1 MNVLGQMQQ
10 MPLLTSSL
18 IEHAGCNHA
27 STEIVSRSVDGTL
40 ERSTWGEVSRR
51 SRRIANML
59 RRMGVC
65 AGERVATLAWNR
77 TRHLELYFG
86 VTGAGVVLHTVNPR
100 LSAEQ
105 IQYVLNHAESSV
117 VFVDP
122 DLLPIV
128 EACAPHLPRV
138 KAYIVLARNAAI
150 PTSRLDNILCH
161 EDLLAAESDA
171 YVWPQLDEN
180 DASTLCYTSGTTGN
194 PKGVLYSHRSTVLH
208 AFCTVAADAMALSA
222 RDSILLVTPLFHV
235 NAWGVPFAAA
245 MCGAK
250 LVLPGAQLDGRSI
263 YELMRDEQCTFSLG
277 VPTIWFNVMD
287 YIERHVGVSERGS
300 LALRRILCGGAA
312 PPRALIERLDRLLGV
327 ELIQAWGMTETSPLA
342 TVCRP
347 LAKHAAL
354 GADERMTLRATQ
366 GRALYGVELRIEDD
380 QGRVVP
386 RDGVSTGEVK
396 VRGPW
401 VASGYFK
408 GEGGAV
414 VSEEGWLATGD
425 VARIDADGFLL
436 LTDRAKDVIKSGGEW
451 ISSIDL
457 ENAAVG
463 HPAVAEAAVIG
474 VSHPKWQERPLLL
487 VRIAAGHS
495 LDRDSMLAYLADKVA
510 KWWLP
515 DDVIF
520 VERLPH
526 TATGKVLKTQL
537 RREYGDHLL
546 RIAKRG

>member
-1 MNVLGQMQQ
+1 MQQ
-10 MPLLTSSL
+10 TPLLTSSL

-27 STEIVSRSVDGTL
+27 STEVVSRSPDRTL
-40 ERSTWGEVSRR
+40 VRSTWGEVAQR

-59 RRMGVC
+59 RRLDVYP
-65 AGERVATLAWNR
+65 GERVATLAWNR
-77 TRHLELYFG
+77 TPHLELYFG

-100 LSAEQ
+100 LSIEQ
-105 IQYVLNHAESSV
+105 IQYILEHAESGL

-128 EACAPHLPRV
+128 EAIAQKLPRV
-138 KAYIVLARNAAI
+138 RAYIVLARRTAI
-150 PTSRLDNILCH
+150 PANKLDNVLCY

-171 YVWPQLDEN
+171 YTWPQLDEN
-180 DASTLCYTSGTTGN
+180 SASTLCYTSGTTGN

-208 AFCTVAADAMALSA
+208 AFCSVSADAMALSA
-222 RDSILLVTPLFHV
+222 RDSILLATPLFHV

-263 YELMRDEQCTFSLG
+263 YELMRDEHCTFSLG
-277 VPTIWFNVMD
+277 VPTIWLNVMD

-312 PPRALIERLDRLLGV
+312 PPRSLIERLDRMLGV
-327 ELIQAWGMTETSPLA
+327 KLIQAWGMTETSPLA

-354 GADERMTLRATQ
+354 DNAERMALRATQ
-366 GRALYGVELRIEDD
+366 GRVLYGIELRIEDD
-380 QGRVVP
+380 QGIAVP
-386 RDGVSTGEVK
+386 HDGVSTGEVK

-408 GEGGAV
+408 GEGGLAI
-414 VSEEGWLATGD
+414 SKEGWLATGD

-436 LTDRAKDVIKSGGEW
+436 LTDRSKDVIKSGGEW

-474 VSHPKWQERPLLL
+474 VPHPVWQERPLLL
-487 VRIAAGHS
+487 VRIVTGHS
-495 LDRDSMLAYLADKVA
+495 LDRDSMLTYLTDKVA

-520 VERLPH
+520 VEQLPH
-526 TATGKVLKTQL
+526 TATGKLLKTQL
-537 RREYGDHLL
+537 RQEYRDHLL
-546 RIAKRG
+546 RTTQHG

>member
-1 MNVLGQMQQ
+1 MFGQMQQ
-10 MPLLTSSL
+10 TPLLTSSL

-27 STEIVSRSVDGTL
+27 STEIVSRSIDGTL
-40 ERSTWGEVSRR
+40 ARSSWGEVSRR

-59 RRMGVC
+59 RRMGVY

-77 TRHLELYFG
+77 TPHLELYFG

-105 IQYVLNHAESSV
+105 IQYVLNHAESAL
-117 VFVDP
+117 VFIDP

-128 EACAPHLPRV
+128 EACAQHLPRV
-138 KAYIVLARNAAI
+138 KAYIVLDRNTAI
-150 PTSRLDNILCH
+150 PASELDNILCY
-161 EDLLAAESDA
+161 EDLLAAESDT

-180 DASTLCYTSGTTGN
+180 NASTLCYTSGTTGN

-208 AFCTVAADAMALSA
+208 AFCAVAADSMALSA
-222 RDSILLVTPLFHV
+222 RDSILLATPLFHV

-263 YELMRDEQCTFSLG
+263 YELMRNEQCTFSLG

-287 YIERHVGVSERGS
+287 YIERHVGISERGS
-300 LALRRILCGGAA
+300 LALQRVLCGGAA

-354 GADERMTLRATQ
+354 NTAERMALRATQ
-366 GRALYGVELRIEDD
+366 GRVLYGVELRIEDD
-380 QGRVVP
+380 QGRVLL

-414 VSEEGWLATGD
+414 ISEEGWFATGD
-425 VARIDADGFLL
+425 VARFDADGFLL
-436 LTDRAKDVIKSGGEW
+436 LTDRSKDVIKSGGEW

-495 LDRDSMLAYLADKVA
+495 LDRDSMLTYLADKVA

-520 VERLPH
+520 VEQLPH
-526 TATGKVLKTQL
+526 TATGKLLKTQL
-537 RREYGDHLL
+537 RREYRDHLL
-546 RIAKRG
+546 RIAKHG

>member
-1 MNVLGQMQQ
+1 MHQT
-10 MPLLTSSL
+10 PLLTSSL
-18 IEHAGCNHA
+18 IEHAGYNH
-27 STEIVSRSVDGTL
+27 SGTEVVSRSLDGTL
-40 ERSTWGEVSRR
+40 ERSTWGEVARR
-51 SRRIANML
+51 SRRVANML
-59 RRMGVC
+59 RRLGVYS
-65 AGERVATLAWNR
+65 GERVATLAWNR
-77 TRHLELYFG
+77 TPHLELYFG
-86 VTGAGVVLHTVNPR
+86 VTGTGVVLHTVNPR
-100 LSAEQ
+100 LAAEQ
-105 IQYVLNHAESSV
+105 IQYVLDHAESGI

-128 EACAPHLPRV
+128 EAIAQKLPRV
-138 KAYIVLARNAAI
+138 RAYIVLARSTAI
-150 PTSRLDNILCH
+150 PANKLDNVQCY

-171 YVWPQLDEN
+171 YSWPQLDEN
-180 DASTLCYTSGTTGN
+180 SASTLCYTSGTTGN

-208 AFCTVAADAMALSA
+208 AFCSLSADAMALSA
-222 RDSILLVTPLFHV
+222 RDSILLATPLFHV

-263 YELMRDEQCTFSLG
+263 YELMRDERCTFSLG
-277 VPTIWFNVMD
+277 VPTIWLNVMD
-287 YIERHVGVSERGS
+287 YIEHHVGISERGS

-312 PPRALIERLDRLLGV
+312 PPRSLIERLDGMLGV

-342 TVCRP
+342 TVCQP
-347 LAKHAAL
+347 LAKHAVL
-354 GADERMTLRATQ
+354 NTADRMALRATQ
-366 GRALYGVELRIEDD
+366 GRVLYGIELRIEDD
-380 QGRVVP
+380 QGGVVP
-386 RDGVSTGEVK
+386 HDGVSTGEVK

-401 VASGYFK
+401 VASSYFK

-414 VSEEGWLATGD
+414 ISKEGWLATGD
-425 VARIDADGFLL
+425 VARIDADGFLH
-436 LTDRAKDVIKSGGEW
+436 LTDRSKDVIKSGGEW

-474 VSHPKWQERPLLL
+474 VSHPIWQERPLLL

-495 LDRDSMLAYLADKVA
+495 LDRDSMLTYLADKVA

-520 VERLPH
+520 VAQLPH
-526 TATGKVLKTQL
+526 TATGKLLKTQL
-537 RREYGDHLL
+537 RQEYRNHLL
-546 RIAKRG
+546 RAAQHG

>member
-1 MNVLGQMQQ
+1 
-10 MPLLTSSL
+10 
-18 IEHAGCNHA
+18 
-27 STEIVSRSVDGTL
+27 
-40 ERSTWGEVSRR
+40 
-51 SRRIANML
+51 ML
-59 RRMGVC
+59 RCLGVHS
-65 AGERVATLAWNR
+65 GERVATLAWNR
-77 TRHLELYFG
+77 TPHLELYFG
-86 VTGAGVVLHTVNPR
+86 VTGAGVVLHTINPR

-105 IQYVLNHAESSV
+105 IQYVLDHAESGV

-128 EACAPHLPRV
+128 EAIAQKLPRV
-138 KAYIVLARNAAI
+138 RAYIVLARSTAI
-150 PTSRLDNILCH
+150 PANKLGNVLSY

-171 YVWPQLDEN
+171 YRWPQFDEN
-180 DASTLCYTSGTTGN
+180 SASTLCYTSGTTGN

-208 AFCTVAADAMALSA
+208 AFCSLSADAMALTA
-222 RDSILLVTPLFHV
+222 RDSILLATPLFHV

-263 YELMRDEQCTFSLG
+263 YELMRDERCTFSLG
-277 VPTIWFNVMD
+277 VPTIWLNVMD
-287 YIERHVGVSERGS
+287 YIERHVEVSERGS

-312 PPRALIERLDRLLGV
+312 PPRSLIERLDRLLGV

-342 TVCRP
+342 TVCQP

-354 GADERMTLRATQ
+354 NTADRMALRATQ
-366 GRALYGVELRIEDD
+366 GRVLYGIELRIEDD
-380 QGRVVP
+380 QGGVVP
-386 RDGVSTGEVK
+386 HDGASTGEVK

-401 VASGYFK
+401 VASSYFK

-414 VSEEGWLATGD
+414 ISKEGWLATGD

-436 LTDRAKDVIKSGGEW
+436 LTDRSKDVIKSGGEW

-474 VSHPKWQERPLLL
+474 VSHPVWQERPLLL
-487 VRIAAGHS
+487 VRIVAGHS

-510 KWWLP
+510 RWWLP

-520 VERLPH
+520 VAQLPH
-526 TATGKVLKTQL
+526 TATGKLLKTQL
-537 RREYGDHLL
+537 RREYRDHLL
-546 RIAKRG
+546 RTAQQG

>member
-1 MNVLGQMQQ
+1 
-10 MPLLTSSL
+10 
-18 IEHAGCNHA
+18 
-27 STEIVSRSVDGTL
+27 
-40 ERSTWGEVSRR
+40 
-51 SRRIANML
+51 
-59 RRMGVC
+59 
-65 AGERVATLAWNR
+65 
-77 TRHLELYFG
+77 
-86 VTGAGVVLHTVNPR
+86 VVLHTVNPR
-100 LSAEQ
+100 LSTEQ
-105 IQYVLNHAESSV
+105 IQYILEHAESGHI
-117 VFVDP
+117 FVDP

-128 EACAPHLPRV
+128 ESVARKLPKV
-138 KAYIVLARNAAI
+138 KAYIVLTRSAAI
-150 PTSRLDNILCH
+150 PTTNLDNVLCY

-171 YVWPQLDEN
+171 YAWPQLDEN
-180 DASTLCYTSGTTGN
+180 SASTLCYTSGTTGN

-222 RDSILLVTPLFHV
+222 RDSILLATPLFHV

-263 YELMRDEQCTFSLG
+263 YELMRDERCTFSLG

-300 LALRRILCGGAA
+300 LALQRILCGGAA
-312 PPRALIERLDRLLGV
+312 PPRALIERLDRLLDV

-347 LAKHAAL
+347 LAKHAVLDTA
-354 GADERMTLRATQ
+354 ERMALRATQ
-366 GRALYGVELRIEDD
+366 GRVLYGIELRIEDD
-380 QGRVVP
+380 EGREVL

-414 VSEEGWLATGD
+414 ISKEGWFATGD
-425 VARIDADGFLL
+425 VARIDTDGFLL
-436 LTDRAKDVIKSGGEW
+436 LTDRSKDVIKSGGEW

-474 VSHPKWQERPLLL
+474 VPHPKWQERPLLL

-495 LDRDSMLAYLADKVA
+495 LDRNSMLTYLADKVA

-515 DDVIF
+515 DDVVF
-520 VERLPH
+520 VEQLPH
-526 TATGKVLKTQL
+526 TSTGKLLKTQL
-537 RREYGDHLL
+537 RQEYRDHLL
-546 RIAKRG
+546 RIANHG